1 MSLKLRS
8 ENRMRPSKHFLC
20 GSQQPFNKI
29 SSVASPNIWGET
41 VNTIF
46 FGIPPIKAQ
55 RLYILKI
62 RGNDPIG
69 PCLRL

>member
-29 SSVASPNIWGET
+29 SSVASQIFGEKLLT
-41 VNTIF
+41 LFSLAYRLSKHNDYIF
-46 FGIPPIKAQ
+46 
-55 RLYILKI
+55 
-62 RGNDPIG
+62 
-69 PCLRL
+69 